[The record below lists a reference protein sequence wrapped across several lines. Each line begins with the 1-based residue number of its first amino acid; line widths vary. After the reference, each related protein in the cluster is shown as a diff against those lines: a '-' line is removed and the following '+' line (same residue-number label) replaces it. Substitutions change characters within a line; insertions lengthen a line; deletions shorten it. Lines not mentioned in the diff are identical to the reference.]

1 MDTNTTPNPT
11 PFNPQDSLPP
21 VEPIGALV
29 PVPARPQRTTGE
41 FRRFKL
47 LATSAAIAGLTATG
61 GLAVTLSL
69 AATPAA
75 DTNQTAAAAPQA
87 TTAPATT
94 TNSGTLPAV
103 SGAQPPQRGPGGPGH
118 VSTGGS

>member
-1 MDTNTTPNPT
+1 MDTNSTPNPT

-29 PVPARPQRTTGE
+29 PVPARPQRTIGE

-47 LATSAAIAGLTATG
+47 LAASAAIAGLTATG

-69 AATPAA
+69 AATA
-75 DTNQTAAAAPQA
+75 QA